1 MDNDE
6 IRSLARKR
14 LKAQAEFKQFLWV
27 WLGVSVLLVVIWGI
41 TALTAGHAYYFWP
54 AWPIFGMG
62 IAAFFIGID
71 AYRGQHVITEA
82 AIDAEV
88 ERISRGKGN
97 GGA

>member
-6 IRSLARKR
+6 IRTLARKR

-27 WLGVSVLLVVIWGI
+27 WLGVSLLVVAIWLI
-41 TALTAGHAYYFWP
+41 TSLTAGQFYYFWP

-88 ERISRGKGN
+88 ERISRGKGK
-97 GGA
+97 GAA